1 MDSTQLLCSWHRCAV
16 KLHAQMLRRRAK
28 RADFFPSTQTTLQS
42 VQTATTSRTA
52 IACLAATLIVLIW
65 SGIAPKDR
73 GTWLMEVLPVL
84 IALPLVLMTWKRFPL
99 TTLLTVVI
107 TLHAIVLMV
116 GGKYTYA
123 EMPLFNWIRDE
134 FHLSRNH
141 YDRLGHFM
149 QGFGP
154 ALVIREL
161 LLRTSPMKSGKWL
174 ATIIIF
180 CCLGVSAIYELL
192 EWAAAVAL
200 GAGADAFLA
209 TQGDVWD
216 TQKDMLMAGIGAVV
230 AVLVYSKLHD
240 RALAALEPSGEAK
253 CVRES

>member
-1 MDSTQLLCSWHRCAV
+1 MNTENTSTAPRLAW
-16 KLHAQMLRRRAK
+16 
-28 RADFFPSTQTTLQS
+28 
-42 VQTATTSRTA
+42 
-52 IACLAATLIVLIW
+52 ACLAATLIVLIW
-65 SGIAPKDR
+65 SGIAPKER

-84 IALPLVLMTWKRFPL
+84 IALPLVLMTWRRFPL

-161 LLRTSPMKSGKWL
+161 LLRTSTLRSGKWL
-174 ATIIIF
+174 AAVIIF
-180 CCLGVSAIYELL
+180 CCLGVSAVYELL

-230 AVLVYSKLHD
+230 AVALFSRLHD
-240 RALAALEPSGEAK
+240 RGLAKRGYVPSPRAGE
-253 CVRES
+253 R

>member
-1 MDSTQLLCSWHRCAV
+1 MQHESAPNV
-16 KLHAQMLRRRAK
+16 
-28 RADFFPSTQTTLQS
+28 
-42 VQTATTSRTA
+42 SRTA
-52 IACLAATLIVLIW
+52 LACLAATLIVLVW
-65 SGIAPKDR
+65 SGVNPKER

-84 IALPLVLMTWKRFPL
+84 IALPLLLMTWKRFPL

-116 GGKYTYA
+116 GGRYTYA
-123 EMPLFNWIRDE
+123 EMPLFNWLRDE

-149 QGFGP
+149 QGFAP
-154 ALVIREL
+154 ALVVREL
-161 LLRTSPMKSGKWL
+161 LLRTSPLKPGKWL

-180 CCLGVSAIYELL
+180 CCLGVSAVYELL
-192 EWAAAVAL
+192 EWGAAVAL

-216 TQKDMLMAGIGAVV
+216 TQKDMLMAGIGAAI
-230 AVLVYSKLHD
+230 AVLFFSRMHD
-240 RALAALEPSGEAK
+240 RSLAKLTA
-253 CVRES
+253 

>member
-1 MDSTQLLCSWHRCAV
+1 MQTQNTPRFVL
-16 KLHAQMLRRRAK
+16 
-28 RADFFPSTQTTLQS
+28 
-42 VQTATTSRTA
+42 
-52 IACLAATLIVLIW
+52 ACLIATLIVLIW
-65 SGIAPKDR
+65 SGFAPKDR
-73 GTWLMEVLPVL
+73 GTWLMEVAPVF
-84 IALPLVLMTWKRFPL
+84 IALPLVLFTWRRFPL

-149 QGFGP
+149 QGFAP

-161 LLRTSPMKSGKWL
+161 LLRTSPLKAGKWL
-174 ATIIIF
+174 ATIIVF
-180 CCLGVSAIYELL
+180 CCLGISALYELI
-192 EWAAAVAL
+192 EWGAAVAL
-200 GAGADAFLA
+200 GEGADAFLA

-216 TQKDMLMAGIGAVV
+216 TQKDMLMAGIGAIV
-230 AVLVYSKLHD
+230 AVVFFSYGHD
-240 RALAALEPSGEAK
+240 RALARLGK
-253 CVRES
+253 T